1 MRCLAPRSAE
11 RGDAPSPCSLIGWAI
26 SQQYP
31 ERQEWPDRNEL
42 LVHEVFLRERQAFHE
57 GSRLRHVLA
66 VQQEDD
72 ALAVAA
78 REPLLNL
85 PVEIQGNGRTN
96 FGGHDFHDL
105 LYSNP
110 RFWRKDRQ
118 HAGDLGLRRRGL
130 ASRHG
135 RQDRR
140 QTQHQVGHFHPHCS
154 TPFDSS
160 WNLDL
165 SWYHWVPRANLD
177 ARERKKLRPRI
188 KIMVLYGTSVHR
200 ETMMATASASKR
212 RQKGGD
218 ESAVRERILEAA

>member
-85 PVEIQGNGRTN
+85 AVEIQGNGRTN

-105 LYSNP
+105 LDRNP
-110 RFWRKDRQ
+110 QFWRKDRQ
-118 HAGDLGLRRRGL
+118 HAGDLGLRWCGL
-130 ASRHG
+130 ALRHR

-140 QTQHQVGHFHPHCS
+140 ERQQREGHCNVHCS
-154 TPFDSS
+154 APFESS
-160 WNLDL
+160 RWVLRGTNG
-165 SWYHWVPRANLD
+165 YHALV
-177 ARERKKLRPRI
+177 
-188 KIMVLYGTSVHR
+188 
-200 ETMMATASASKR
+200 
-212 RQKGGD
+212 
-218 ESAVRERILEAA
+218 

>member
-85 PVEIQGNGRTN
+85 AVEIQGNGRTN

-105 LYSNP
+105 LGSNP

-118 HAGDLGLRRRGL
+118 YAGDLGLRRCGL
-130 ASRHG
+130 ASRQG

-140 QTQHQVGHFHPHCS
+140 ERQQQVGHFNLHCS
-154 TPFDSS
+154 APLIPREITMC
-160 WNLDL
+160 
-165 SWYHWVPRANLD
+165 WYHWVPRTGD
-177 ARERKKLRPRI
+177 
-188 KIMVLYGTSVHR
+188 GTIR
-200 ETMMATASASKR
+200 YQRCQGDGDR
-212 RQKGGD
+212 R
-218 ESAVRERILEAA
+218 

>member
-1 MRCLAPRSAE
+1 MRGNVWSYAVSHQGPLNG
-11 RGDAPSPCSLIGWAI
+11 GDAPSPCSLIGWAI

-31 ERQEWPDRNEL
+31 ERQEWPDRDEL

-85 PVEIQGNGRTN
+85 AVEIQGNGRTN

-105 LYSNP
+105 FDRNP

-118 HAGDLGLRRRGL
+118 HAGDLGLRRCGL
-130 ASRHG
+130 TLRHR

-140 QTQHQVGHFHPHCS
+140 KRQQQVQHFNFHCS
-154 TPFDSS
+154 APLIPHGIWILRGTTG
-160 WNLDL
+160 
-165 SWYHWVPRANLD
+165 YHTLV
-177 ARERKKLRPRI
+177 
-188 KIMVLYGTSVHR
+188 
-200 ETMMATASASKR
+200 
-212 RQKGGD
+212 
-218 ESAVRERILEAA
+218 

>member
-1 MRCLAPRSAE
+1 MRGNVWPCAVSHQSPLNRGTPPWPR
-11 RGDAPSPCSLIGWAI
+11 SLIGRAI

-31 ERQEWPDRNEL
+31 EGQEWPDRNEL
-42 LVHEVFLRERQAFHE
+42 FVHEVFLRERQAFDE
-57 GSRLRHVLA
+57 GPSLRHVLA
-66 VQQEDD
+66 VQYEDD

-85 PVEIQGNGRTN
+85 AVEIQGNGRTN

-130 ASRHG
+130 ALRQR

-140 QTQHQVGHFHPHCS
+140 ERQQQEGHFNLHCS
-154 TPFDSS
+154 APFDSS
-160 WNLDL
+160 RWILRGTTG
-165 SWYHWVPRANLD
+165 YHGASLD
-177 ARERKKLRPRI
+177 ARE
-188 KIMVLYGTSVHR
+188 
-200 ETMMATASASKR
+200 
-212 RQKGGD
+212 
-218 ESAVRERILEAA
+218 

>member
-1 MRCLAPRSAE
+1 MRCRLKMVS
-11 RGDAPSPCSLIGWAI
+11 GDIWPPFRLPSSLIGLAI
-26 SQQYP
+26 SQQYA

-85 PVEIQGNGRTN
+85 AVEIQGNRRTN

-105 LYSNP
+105 LDRNP
-110 RFWRKDRQ
+110 LFWRKDRQ

-130 ASRHG
+130 ALREG

-140 QTQHQVGHFHPHCS
+140 EPQQQVQHFNLHCS
-154 TPFDSS
+154 APLIPHGISI
-160 WNLDL
+160 LC
-165 SWYHWVPRANLD
+165 
-177 ARERKKLRPRI
+177 
-188 KIMVLYGTSVHR
+188 GTSGYH
-200 ETMMATASASKR
+200 TLIR
-212 RQKGGD
+212 RKNLAKV
-218 ESAVRERILEAA
+218 S

>member
-78 REPLLNL
+78 REPLLNCKRYRGT
-85 PVEIQGNGRTN
+85 VARI
-96 FGGHDFHDL
+96 
-105 LYSNP
+105 S
-110 RFWRKDRQ
+110 
-118 HAGDLGLRRRGL
+118 AGMI
-130 ASRHG
+130 
-135 RQDRR
+135 
-140 QTQHQVGHFHPHCS
+140 FMICS
-154 TPFDSS
+154 T
-160 WNLDL
+160 
-165 SWYHWVPRANLD
+165 V
-177 ARERKKLRPRI
+177 
-188 KIMVLYGTSVHR
+188 T
-200 ETMMATASASKR
+200 
-212 RQKGGD
+212 
-218 ESAVRERILEAA
+218 